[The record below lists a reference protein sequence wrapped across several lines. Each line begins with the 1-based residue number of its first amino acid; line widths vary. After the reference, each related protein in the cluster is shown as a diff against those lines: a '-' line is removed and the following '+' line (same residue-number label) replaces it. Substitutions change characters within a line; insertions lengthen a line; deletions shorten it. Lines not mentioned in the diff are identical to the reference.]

1 MQQAT
6 IIRIEPNGLGRAT
19 VTLQLDMSWQEAGKM
34 QVMSDKGSV
43 RVEVV

>member
-6 IIRIEPNGLGRAT
+6 ITKIEPNGLGRAT
-19 VTLQLDMSWQEAGKM
+19 VTLQLDMSWEEAGKM
-34 QVMSDKGSV
+34 QVASDRGTV